1 MSAVDTWMQLQHN
14 CAQGAAPIETF
25 EHEQQ
30 RRCLTQL
37 LASPSAL
44 YTHAAA
50 FGISPAAFRLKC
62 WKVRVMQSSRL
73 SLFCF
78 VYKGCS
84 CLIFCCQ
91 LAVYYQQELATV
103 QGIILPVAPKSEQ
116 KEPPSVA
123 TNV

>member
-25 EHEQQ
+25 EQEQQ
-30 RRCLTQL
+30 RRFLTQQL

-62 WKVRVMQSSRL
+62 WKVRVIPASLL
-73 SLFCF
+73 SLRCF
-78 VYKGCS
+78 VYERVT
-84 CLIFCCQ
+84 
-91 LAVYYQQELATV
+91 AA
-103 QGIILPVAPKSEQ
+103 
-116 KEPPSVA
+116 
-123 TNV
+123 